1 VISRFVTVGAVNT
14 GAFEFPSIKATTP
27 VLETKMLFELF
38 ASALAAVHGIVQKIV
53 GVSIS
58 VSASHGPE
66 DGVPRWSN
74 RITIGYVTA

>member
-1 VISRFVTVGAVNT
+1 
-14 GAFEFPSIKATTP
+14 
-27 VLETKMLFELF
+27 MLFELF